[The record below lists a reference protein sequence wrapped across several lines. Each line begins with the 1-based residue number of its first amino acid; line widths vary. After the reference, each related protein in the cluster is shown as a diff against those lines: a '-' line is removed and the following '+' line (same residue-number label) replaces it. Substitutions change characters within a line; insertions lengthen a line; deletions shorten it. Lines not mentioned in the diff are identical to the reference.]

1 MIYARYKMYE
11 EEYINAQLEQEFL
24 EFEKEFVEKREIK
37 FIKED
42 KKVTPKLLERKY
54 NEFRRLR
61 KQVVSA

>member
-1 MIYARYKMYE
+1 MYE